1 MISYKYLTNIIK
13 SSNMTLINRYSSTY
27 TRDKLSN
34 ISYEDLINNR
44 SISINKIDNK
54 NVGEDSYIVK
64 AIEDNK
70 EHILIPVFQPNKYN
84 YNALN
89 MSKLLSFQ
97 DIYPEVYSKNIN
109 DIIIKKKCNE
119 VDLDFSFDKDYT
131 VIDFNTDRIEVCEN
145 DNLVEEYQLF
155 KNSFYCHNRKENR
168 IEINRLNG
176 KSIIY
181 KNIKVNK
188 LGEPYL
194 STLPSII
201 IDKDKDTEL
210 KYTIKYY
217 NSGMVK
223 EIKNNDGEILSLSD
237 CGKDSGFSF
246 YNLLFDPFNI
256 WNNARN
262 NLYSLWSL
270 SWFANTKRN
279 TMLYSNDIYIIKI
292 TDLDKILSFI
302 KKYNNK

>member
-27 TRDKLSN
+27 IHDKLSN
-34 ISYEDLINNR
+34 ISYEDIVNKK

-64 AIEDNK
+64 AVEDNK
-70 EHILIPVFQPNKYN
+70 DHILIPVLQPNKYN
-84 YNALN
+84 YNILN

-155 KNSFYCHNRKENR
+155 KNSFYCYNRKENR
-168 IEINRLNG
+168 IELNRLNG

-194 STLPSII
+194 STLPSIV

-270 SWFANTKRN
+270 SWFANTKRDV
-279 TMLYSNDIYIIKI
+279 MLYSNDIYIIKI

-302 KKYNNK
+302 KKYNNN